1 MTTPTNSSGEPE
13 PMTLAEIRALL
24 EQTAKTAAENTRAIV
39 EMRAEN
45 AERAT
50 RHDKEMAEIRVSITE
65 TRAEQKE
72 RAAQHDREMA
82 EIRALQVENTRAIGQ
97 LNAAQRQTAERLADL
112 TEAINRLRGEQ
123 NRTSND
129 VSTLKGWALENLCE
143 RHPELFAD
151 RLELRSV
158 EIVPTTTIL
167 EIANAAH
174 QRGIITEEQRTR
186 VISADVY
193 FYGRRAFD
201 DTPVCLLVQV
211 SFAVKSRDVRRAFA
225 QAGILREIIQQYQPR
240 HVNGTV
246 IPVVTGT
253 EIDPDASDLADHL
266 EVAYVPVN
274 NGNQLT
280 NPPE

>member
-1 MTTPTNSSGEPE
+1 MTAPHNPAEQPE
-13 PMTLAEIRALL
+13 PMTPAELRELVEQTIRA
-24 EQTAKTAAENTRAIV
+24 T
-39 EMRAEN
+39 AEN
-45 AERAT
+45 AHAIAKMSE
-50 RHDKEMAEIRVSITE
+50 V
-65 TRAEQKE
+65 EQA

-82 EIRALQVENTRAIGQ
+82 GIRALQVENTRAIAQ
-97 LNAAQRQTAERLADL
+97 LNAAQQQTTERLADL
-112 TEAINRLRGEQ
+112 TEAINRLRSEQ

-158 EIVPTTTIL
+158 EIVPAATII

-174 QRGIITEEQRTR
+174 QHGIITQGERTN
-186 VISADVY
+186 VLSADVY

-211 SFAVKSRDVRRAFA
+211 SFAVKSRDVQRAFN
-225 QAGILREIIQQYQPR
+225 QAGILGEIIQKYQPR
-240 HVNGTV
+240 HINGSV
-246 IPVVTGT
+246 LPVVSGT
-253 EIDPDASDLADHL
+253 EIDADASKLASAL
-266 EVAYVPVN
+266 GVTYVPVN
-274 NGNQLT
+274 NGNLLT